1 MFLRRHFCR
10 WKTIAQ
16 PLTHYYSGWAGTRL
30 RGEGRFS
37 VGSISCTE
45 EGEGLLFFGIC
56 VLMALALYLLLLGAS
71 RGKDWERED
80 REQLEYLR
88 QYQAKREEKRKR
100 K

>member
-1 MFLRRHFCR
+1 
-10 WKTIAQ
+10 
-16 PLTHYYSGWAGTRL
+16 
-30 RGEGRFS
+30 
-37 VGSISCTE
+37 
-45 EGEGLLFFGIC
+45 
-56 VLMALALYLLLLGAS
+56 MALALYLLLLGAA